1 MKSNVT
7 SFDDVLIHHYLQVF
21 VTQDGFFFETL
32 LERILHSCPLD
43 RKAASP
49 KHACCTV
56 ITMAH
61 DRTNKSLLFP
71 PLGHCAC
78 RSYIPQSGRH
88 MMRASAVL
96 AWRKQAK
103 LTKPRL
109 CRLLLTWKLK
119 FLMGMVHL
127 LPRSYPLSANEK
139 TSCRELWSTLCCFW
153 LGSTSNP
160 MNLNEHLSCKLV
172 PSRFKLECSC
182 LWWSSWGKEA
192 CSKVPWHGKWGS
204 TLYTAKRQSLTSSAI
219 SNPPPLRV

>member
-1 MKSNVT
+1 MASEIDHIWSYVCMYTVHN
-7 SFDDVLIHHYLQVF
+7 LQVF
-21 VTQDGFFFETL
+21 LTQDGFFFETL

-109 CRLLLTWKLK
+109 CRLLVTWKLK

-127 LPRSYPLSANEK
+127 LPRSYQLSANEK

-182 LWWSSWGKEA
+182 LWWSSWGEKKPA
-192 CSKVPWHGKWGS
+192 ARFRDTGNGVQPCILPKDSLLLPVP
-204 TLYTAKRQSLTSSAI
+204 
-219 SNPPPLRV
+219 